1 MVSEIFCFYKRAME
15 TIQRITGQEDI
26 LHTNREE
33 SVDAR
38 SILIYIL
45 SSKGLS
51 DMEISNLTGLTRQ
64 GVNKLKNG
72 CKYRRKKWS
81 FVSDLQ
87 QISNELA
94 TNCF

>member
-1 MVSEIFCFYKRAME
+1 MVSEIICFYNRAME
-15 TIQRITGQEDI
+15 TVQRITGQEDI

-51 DMEISNLTGLTRQ
+51 DMEISKLTGLTRQ
-64 GVNKLKNG
+64 GVNKLKNNF
-72 CKYRRKKWS
+72 KYRKHKWS

-87 QISNELA
+87 HISNELA
-94 TNCF
+94 TDGF